1 MTMEERADRDQLD
14 DAVDHALKQL
24 TAVDRFEAA
33 SRLRTHARLRESV
46 EVDESSAR
54 GPFRTSGWLTWV
66 AAPAAIAMLVVLGL
80 SWPTLFPTRPGV
92 ERPAGSTQAARAAR
106 PEPPHAAGERPG
118 EPVAPRAHAAPE
130 TSVTERPRAT
140 PSWRRAAGG
149 RRSPAGLNPRP
160 ASTGT
165 NGDPDRL
172 AAFLRAVQ
180 QLPPDVWERVD
191 KAGPPVVSTLN
202 VEEAAPIAPITI
214 DELAAPEVSRQTEEP
229 GRSETPT
236 APSPFTLP
244 GGPR

>member
-1 MTMEERADRDQLD
+1 MEERSDRDQLD
-14 DAVDHALKQL
+14 DAVDHALKQV

-46 EVDESSAR
+46 EGGESAAR
-54 GPFRTSGWLTWV
+54 GPFRSSGWLTWV

-80 SWPTLFPTRPGV
+80 SWPTLFRTRPGV
-92 ERPAGSTQAARAAR
+92 ERPGGSTQAARAAR
-106 PEPPHAAGERPG
+106 PEPPHAAVERPA
-118 EPVAPRAHAAPE
+118 EPVAPRAHSATE

-140 PSWRRAAGG
+140 PSRRQTPDR
-149 RRSPAGLNPRP
+149 RRSPAESSPRP
-160 ASTGT
+160 ASPAT

-214 DELAAPEVSRQTEEP
+214 DELAAPDVSSQTEEP
-229 GRSETPT
+229 ARAETPA
-236 APSPFTLP
+236 APSPFNLP